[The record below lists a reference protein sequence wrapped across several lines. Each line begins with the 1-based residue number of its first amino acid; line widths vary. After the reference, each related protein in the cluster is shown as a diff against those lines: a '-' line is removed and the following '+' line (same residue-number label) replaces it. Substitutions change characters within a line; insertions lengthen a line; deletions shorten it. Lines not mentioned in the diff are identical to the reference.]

1 MLNSMT
7 VKDLAKIIIL
17 ALVTPGPN
25 IGEIS
30 GKLGRTVFTK
40 SRSGLGMRTL
50 VHPKNPRSADQTA
63 VRNDFKGWSQK
74 FRALSTSQIAAWNAA
89 ALNVIKSN
97 RLGGKYATTGSK
109 LYVAYNTSNS
119 LFNTGTEITD
129 PFTPTPVNPIAISAL
144 EALSGAQTISITTGS
159 AVPANSKLVIMA
171 TAQLSAGVSNAKGKY
186 RDIKVIAGGTTAG
199 VQDFTTEYIAKFG
212 TLILGK
218 KIFVKAKVSNND
230 VGKTVTFVGSPDLS
244 GKVKVS

>member
-1 MLNSMT
+1 M
-7 VKDLAKIIIL
+7 L

-25 IGEIS
+25 ITELS

-40 SRSGLGMRTL
+40 GRSGLALRTR
-50 VHPKNPRSADQTA
+50 VHPKNPKSADQTT
-63 VRNDFKGWSQK
+63 VRNDLKGWSQK
-74 FRALSTSQIAAWNAA
+74 FRALTTNQITNWNNE
-89 ALNVIKSN
+89 ALSVSKSN
-97 RLGGKYATTGSK
+97 RLGGKYSTTGHK
-109 LYVAYNTSNS
+109 LYVSWNITNS

-129 PFTPTPVNPIAISAL
+129 YFTPTPVSPIAISVL

-171 TAQLSAGVSNAKGKY
+171 TGQLSAGVSNAKGKY

-199 VQDFTTEYIAKFG
+199 IQDFTTEYLAKFG
-212 TLILGK
+212 TLTLGK
-218 KIFVKAKVSNND
+218 KIFVKARVSNND
-230 VGKTVTFVGSPDLS
+230 SGKTVTFVGGPELS